1 MIWLVLT
8 VAWVAL
14 TIGFVL
20 GCRWIQVCRRW
31 DAESPVL
38 RPGYPGAT
46 GHEGQIRAPVGR

>member
-1 MIWLVLT
+1 MIWLVLA

-20 GCRWIQVCRRW
+20 GCRWIQACRRW

-38 RPGYPGAT
+38 PPGYLQPTPRGSQLGAP
-46 GHEGQIRAPVGR
+46 AGR